1 LNSTYLSWKDFT
13 ALFFRSPSGAFYISP
28 SNCNVTAVSFYSQS
42 YETTYN
48 KNVLFNLSDQ
58 IRKAWSKKNNQPE
71 SAIPAKINIE
81 LNRQSFLTKSLGSIC
96 GDFVGL
102 SYDEA
107 LSNLLGTGV
116 ISIGTSDDTATVVF
130 LVDYQYY
137 FEPLDVTLLTT
148 FSYITSIPCFKNTVP
163 FCSDCNPYSNDTKIY
178 DRSNFDLND
187 NNSGQKIKDGLSLA
201 IIGSPN
207 VGKSSLLNFLAKSE
221 VAIVSEIA
229 GTTRDVIEVHLEIA
243 GVAVRLADTAG
254 LRLSKNKIE
263 NEGIKRA
270 QKKASQADIKIL
282 VVDAKKK
289 KLSPQDLD
297 LIDHKTIVV
306 ANKIDLIRS
315 SKISDLKAINISLK
329 TKENLDLLINKIEE
343 KVLENLPKVS
353 SPLITQERYRQSLID
368 ALEAIKNFSLEKNIE
383 LAAEDLRIASLA
395 IGKITGRINVDD
407 VLDVVFSKFCIGK

>member
-1 LNSTYLSWKDFT
+1 MDLRINTIDQLCNDGIFNNDQGYFRNISTSQITNYPSFNLAALSNSSSDKSPDVSIMLNSTYLSWKDFT

-187 NNSGQKIKDGLSLA
+187 NNSVFSD
-201 IIGSPN
+201 
-207 VGKSSLLNFLAKSE
+207 FE
-221 VAIVSEIA
+221 
-229 GTTRDVIEVHLEIA
+229 
-243 GVAVRLADTAG
+243 
-254 LRLSKNKIE
+254 SKNNDE
-263 NEGIKRA
+263 Y
-270 QKKASQADIKIL
+270 S
-282 VVDAKKK
+282 V
-289 KLSPQDLD
+289 LSNS
-297 LIDHKTIVV
+297 KNSNVMTEV
-306 ANKIDLIRS
+306 
-315 SKISDLKAINISLK
+315 SKIITNGNESVA
-329 TKENLDLLINKIEE
+329 
-343 KVLENLPKVS
+343 S
-353 SPLITQERYRQSLID
+353 SEW
-368 ALEAIKNFSLEKNIE
+368 
-383 LAAEDLRIASLA
+383 
-395 IGKITGRINVDD
+395 
-407 VLDVVFSKFCIGK
+407 